1 MPSAKGM
8 KFLADMGISQATVKW
23 LKEQGFG
30 AVHVRDKNM
39 HCASDSE
46 ILGKAKDDKCIVLT
60 CDLDFGEILS
70 ASGEDCPSV
79 IIFRLED
86 ETPEHVN
93 RRLKQV
99 LSESTE
105 ALIKGAVVVVEEGR
119 HRIRRLP
126 I

>member
-1 MPSAKGM
+1 MPLAKSIT
-8 KFLADMGISQATVKW
+8 FLADMGISQTTVEW
-23 LKEQGFG
+23 LKEQGFD
-30 AVHVRDKNM
+30 VFHVRDMNM
-39 HCASDSE
+39 HRAPDPE
-46 ILGKAKDDKCIVLT
+46 ILEKARNDKRVVLT

-93 RRLKQV
+93 KRLKQA
-99 LSESTE
+99 LPESIE
-105 ALIKGAVVVVEEGR
+105 ALIKGAIVVVEEGR